1 MRRGDGGDGD
11 DGSSSVFQGDSF
23 SFFEQLASSLHSHH
37 VVSVGDVSFPSSS
50 NNNKKKKQVS
60 LVVRVKNT
68 SGVGVGASC
77 NYVDASHRPRGGFG
91 ALSVVADAPP
101 NVAHD
106 SDTSVA
112 AAAAAGMCEGQLTA
126 KRISNHAQNVFA
138 MWKDSGI
145 HLPDVYAWLD
155 QQRTWIEAQIA
166 NKHDDDHSRFWD
178 GVKHVHAQFVG
189 MAAGYK
195 KAAEADPSL
204 RALNQTELYA
214 LNAAGDI
221 IDLANVLK
229 GEPVP
234 KYDDMNPDELRVEL
248 GRAGHC
254 SALIRPTGDLK
265 DIVFGHTAWYGYQTM
280 TRIYKHYDF
289 SKAPA
294 PSAVRPRSSFSSYP
308 GYLSSLDDFYLMKE
322 APAQG
327 EDEDGPAPLKGTMAM
342 IQTTNNVFN
351 KTLYQE
357 GVRPESVLAWQRVR
371 VANSIAENGQ
381 GWGDVIAT
389 HNSGTYNNQYM
400 VLDLS
405 LFQPGSAL
413 EPGLL
418 TIVEQVPTLVVT
430 GDATRELE
438 LSHFPSYNVPYWRKI
453 YDISGYPQFV
463 DSQRARGQD
472 FASAVEGLNYQLAP
486 RAKIF
491 RRDAGN
497 VHDLD
502 GLKAILRYND
512 FKHDP
517 YSGGSPFGAICSRG
531 DLGKNPVPDGCL
543 DGKVSAASI
552 AGDMV
557 AYAVNGPTQGGT
569 GALPP
574 FAWSQ
579 FQDKEHVGMPD
590 DYKFDWEEQKP
601 DPPAPRVETERAGPR
616 RAAPGASRAGVMEM

>member
-1 MRRGDGGDGD
+1 MSMSLSTLVKLDERALISKVSLILLVCLVCFCVSASEASFDSMRRGDGGDGD

-265 DIVFGHTAWYGYQTM
+265 DIVFGHTAWYGYRKCTSNP
-280 TRIYKHYDF
+280 F
-289 SKAPA
+289 VA
-294 PSAVRPRSSFSSYP
+294 
-308 GYLSSLDDFYLMKE
+308 DDK
-322 APAQG
+322 
-327 EDEDGPAPLKGTMAM
+327 
-342 IQTTNNVFN
+342 
-351 KTLYQE
+351 
-357 GVRPESVLAWQRVR
+357 QRY
-371 VANSIAENGQ
+371 
-381 GWGDVIAT
+381 
-389 HNSGTYNNQYM
+389 H
-400 VLDLS
+400 
-405 LFQPGSAL
+405 
-413 EPGLL
+413 
-418 TIVEQVPTLVVT
+418 
-430 GDATRELE
+430 
-438 LSHFPSYNVPYWRKI
+438 
-453 YDISGYPQFV
+453 
-463 DSQRARGQD
+463 
-472 FASAVEGLNYQLAP
+472 
-486 RAKIF
+486 
-491 RRDAGN
+491 
-497 VHDLD
+497 
-502 GLKAILRYND
+502 
-512 FKHDP
+512 
-517 YSGGSPFGAICSRG
+517 
-531 DLGKNPVPDGCL
+531 
-543 DGKVSAASI
+543 
-552 AGDMV
+552 
-557 AYAVNGPTQGGT
+557 
-569 GALPP
+569 
-574 FAWSQ
+574 
-579 FQDKEHVGMPD
+579 
-590 DYKFDWEEQKP
+590 
-601 DPPAPRVETERAGPR
+601 
-616 RAAPGASRAGVMEM
+616 